1 VDADRISEAQRWN
14 VDEVR
19 RFMIVFGLIS
29 TVFDLLTFVLLL
41 KVFESDETTFQTAW
55 FVVSLLTELAVVLVL
70 RTRGPALRSA
80 PSRLLLWTTVAVGA
94 AALGI
99 PYITPIASSFGFVP
113 LSWQLLLA
121 AVLVVTAYVLTTEA
135 VKLGFFRKSRR

>member
-1 VDADRISEAQRWN
+1 
-14 VDEVR
+14 
-19 RFMIVFGLIS
+19 M
-29 TVFDLLTFVLLL
+29 
-41 KVFESDETTFQTAW
+41 
-55 FVVSLLTELAVVLVL
+55 
-70 RTRGPALRSA
+70 RSM

-94 AALGI
+94 LALVI
-99 PYITPIASSFGFVP
+99 PYAGPLASAFGFVP